1 MNGADYLKL
10 QAVSASWLK
19 DLLDSPATCYQKH
32 LAPERE
38 PETQTPEMRMG
49 SLVHC
54 MALTPLELPKEFIVN
69 TQEQRSAAGKARAAR
84 LAAHGK
90 TVVTTREFARASEIV
105 AALKAHPEAWTL
117 LRDGRPEQ
125 VIIQERGADW
135 LPLKARLDVHDERRR
150 RVVELKTIHDLL
162 AIEGTIRQFHYLLGA
177 AFYRELADAREAV
190 FVFVQSTPPFP
201 VEVIPVHPEDLERGR
216 AQWQSA
222 LARFDECWK
231 TQQWPDAEPDA
242 TDDLAMDLW
251 GMTAAGEDRLR
262 SFSSRSQNRS
272 DLPVGELEL

>member
-1 MNGADYLKL
+1 MNNAAYQRLR
-10 QAVSASWLK
+10 AVSASWLK

-69 TQEQRSAAGKARAAR
+69 TQEQRSAAGKARAAK

-105 AALKAHPEAWTL
+105 AALKAHPEARSL
-117 LRDGRPEQ
+117 LGNGRPER

-135 LPLKARLDVHDERRR
+135 LPLKARLDVHDERRQ
-150 RVVELKTIHDLL
+150 RVVELKTIHDLH

-231 TQQWPDAEPDA
+231 TRQWPDAEPDA

-262 SFSSRSQNRS
+262 SFSNRSQNRS